1 MTPPGSRR
9 WQADDLLIF
18 ALVATVVV
26 ALPPVLSR
34 QPWHGDFAIKA
45 AAMMIAALPYLVL
58 GSILGGAIQAFVPA
72 GFLPGLARRMGRF
85 GIPGTALASM
95 TIPVCECGS
104 VAVTRGLLA
113 KGLPLPHAVAFLL
126 AGPVM
131 NPTVLL
137 STWTAF
143 ADWRYPAARAAGA
156 LVVAILVA
164 WVVSRTPGRWL
175 RRDRDPAEA
184 DLPRLALSGA
194 TRTVAFTAV
203 RPSLSAPHAAVTPHI
218 AAMGPRMVPWRVWA
232 TTSLE
237 HFLDMAGWYVFGCLI
252 AAAFLVSIGQNGIDP
267 AQWGMDPVLGP
278 LSMSATAFILS
289 VCAEADAFV
298 AMAIGKG
305 IAFPAIIAFL
315 VSGPMLD
322 IKLLLMYRTVFRG
335 RAVAALAGLI
345 LLGTALVVAALTALD
360 LPR

>member
-1 MTPPGSRR
+1 MTPPAPRR
-9 WQADDLLIF
+9 WSADDVLI
-18 ALVATVVV
+18 AGLVLVVV
-26 ALPPVLSR
+26 CALPPVMGR
-34 QPWHGDFAIKA
+34 ADWHGDFAVKA
-45 AAMMIAALPYLVL
+45 VGMMVAALPYLVL
-58 GSILGGAIQAFVPA
+58 GSLLGGAIQAFVPG
-72 GFLPGLARRMGRF
+72 GFLPALAKRMGRF
-85 GIPGTALASM
+85 GIPGTAIASM

-156 LVVAILVA
+156 LTVAMLVA
-164 WVVSRTPGRWL
+164 WVVLRTPGRWL
-175 RRDRDPAEA
+175 RPDTPVADA
-184 DLPRLALSGA
+184 DLPRFTLAGA
-194 TRTVAFTAV
+194 VGGKAAGRG
-203 RPSLSAPHAAVTPHI
+203 PGSLGPAGLRLAGTGPHI
-218 AAMGPRMVPWRVWA
+218 ASWKVWA
-232 TTSLE
+232 TTSLD
-237 HFLDMAGWYVFGCLI
+237 HFLDMAGWYVFGCML
-252 AAAFLVSIGQNGIDP
+252 AAAFLVGIGQSGVDP
-267 AQWGMDPVLGP
+267 ARWGQDPVAGP
-278 LSMSATAFILS
+278 AAMVTTAFILS

-298 AMAIGKG
+298 ASAIGKG
-305 IAFPAIIAFL
+305 VAFPAIIAFL

-335 RAVAALAGLI
+335 RAVAMLAGLI
-345 LLGTALVVAALTALD
+345 LLGTALVVTVLTVLG